1 MIPCNWKVGLEAFL
15 EGLHVAEVHP
25 EALPYTGDINCQY
38 DTWGPHISRM
48 MSALATPSP
57 RLAAAARSE
66 QDTVDAMR
74 GFVVG
79 DIGELT
85 VPADGSARQV
95 MGKAMKAMLS
105 QATGVDHE
113 PFSTS
118 EVLDA
123 IQYFAFPNFVPWAG
137 YGVPI
142 VYRFR
147 PYGNDPDQCIME
159 VMLLYLIADSSNYQP
174 VGVRWL
180 AADEPWS
187 TAQELGGLGAIF
199 DQDAANFAAIQAG
212 LKAGGAPTLTLS
224 SYQESRVRHYHQT
237 LRSYLSSA

>member
-1 MIPCNWKVGLEAFL
+1 
-15 EGLHVAEVHP
+15 
-25 EALPYTGDINCQY
+25 
-38 DTWGPHISRM
+38 M

-57 RLAAAARSE
+57 RLAADARSE

-85 VPADGSARQV
+85 VPTDGSARQV
-95 MGKAMKAMLS
+95 MGTAMKTMLS

-113 PFSTS
+113 PFSIS

-147 PYGNDPDQCIME
+147 PYRNDPDQCIME
-159 VMLLYLIADSSNYQP
+159 VMLLYLTRDTSASQP

-187 TAQELGGLGAIF
+187 AAEELGGLGPIF

-237 LRSYLSSA
+237 LRRYLSAD